1 MLFDFKFDWDDSLN
15 VGIPEIDT
23 QHQEFFRIGRSIE
36 QLILTGCKNIT
47 EKELLEL
54 LCEIRQ
60 YVTYHFY
67 TEEEM
72 LRERQE
78 VLEKHKVK
86 HEFLKKKIN
95 AVDCNKLVEEPVEAL
110 KELKNVLQ
118 EWFFEHMLMEDIPTF
133 RTK

>member
-54 LCEIRQ
+54 LCEYVQIHNEMKNDNTNHNYSYVLGNTTNRKYGCCNCKCRNCNSSTFEQSQ
-60 YVTYHFY
+60 YKGTWC
-67 TEEEM
+67 ES
-72 LRERQE
+72 
-78 VLEKHKVK
+78 
-86 HEFLKKKIN
+86 
-95 AVDCNKLVEEPVEAL
+95 EPTICVSP
-110 KELKNVLQ
+110 NYN
-118 EWFFEHMLMEDIPTF
+118 
-133 RTK
+133 